1 MSLFIV
7 NYNDELDKLSVK
19 CMEIQ
24 KKKFK
29 ELNHALHCIPESL
42 YTELKTL
49 HLSLGLNWVFLKKK
63 KRSTKVNVKRC
74 LRTHKTFLS
83 LDNFL

>member
-1 MSLFIV
+1 MHG
-7 NYNDELDKLSVK
+7 NTE
-19 CMEIQ
+19 
-24 KKKFK
+24 KKIK

-63 KRSTKVNVKRC
+63 KINKSKCEKVFKDTQNIPELK
-74 LRTHKTFLS
+74 
-83 LDNFL
+83 

>member
-49 HLSLGLNWVFLKKK
+49 HLSLGLNWVFFKKK
-63 KRSTKVNVKRC
+63 KKINKSKCEKVFKDTQNIPELK
-74 LRTHKTFLS
+74 
-83 LDNFL
+83 

>member
-1 MSLFIV
+1 MQG
-7 NYNDELDKLSVK
+7 NTE
-19 CMEIQ
+19 
-24 KKKFK
+24 KKFK

-63 KRSTKVNVKRC
+63 KDQQKQM
-74 LRTHKTFLS
+74 
-83 LDNFL
+83 

>member
-1 MSLFIV
+1 MHG
-7 NYNDELDKLSVK
+7 NTE
-19 CMEIQ
+19 
-24 KKKFK
+24 KKFK

-63 KRSTKVNVKRC
+63 KKDQQKQM
-74 LRTHKTFLS
+74 
-83 LDNFL
+83 

>member
-49 HLSLGLNWVFLKKK
+49 HLSLGLNWVFFKKK
-63 KRSTKVNVKRC
+63 EDHQKQM
-74 LRTHKTFLS
+74 
-83 LDNFL
+83 